1 MAQLS
6 EIVIDATHP
15 ARLARFWESV
25 LTDYQMRAYDD
36 DEIARLA
43 GLGFTPETDPSVLLD
58 GPGPSI
64 CFHIRE
70 VPRAQTNHM
79 HLDIVGGP
87 RMAEVARLIALGAR
101 VRDEEGKHTVMLD
114 PEGNVFCV
122 IDPP

>member
-25 LTDYQMRAYDD
+25 LTEYHMRAYDD
-36 DEIARLA
+36 AEIARLA

-70 VPRAQTNHM
+70 VPRPRTNHI
-79 HLDIVGGP
+79 HLDFVGGP
-87 RMAEVARLIALGAR
+87 RSVEVARLIALGAI
-101 VRDEEGKHTVMLD
+101 VRNEHPNQTVMLD
-114 PEGNVFCV
+114 PEGNTFCV
-122 IDPP
+122 VDPR